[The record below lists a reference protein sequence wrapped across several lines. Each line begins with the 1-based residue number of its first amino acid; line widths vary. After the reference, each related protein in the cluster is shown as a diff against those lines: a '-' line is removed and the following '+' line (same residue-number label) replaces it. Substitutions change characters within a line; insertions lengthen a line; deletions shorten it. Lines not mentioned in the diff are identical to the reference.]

1 MTCKL
6 NPDALME
13 SIGIDDYVIDYEA
26 SVVYLPEAE
35 YLKLVRYFS
44 KNKQASEFEEGGWRW
59 VCCERF
65 PAGKNK
71 YELRREG

>member
-6 NPDALME
+6 NPDTLME
-13 SIGIDDYVIDYEA
+13 SIGIDDYVIDYDA
-26 SVVYLPEAE
+26 SVVYLPEDE

-44 KNKQASEFEEGGWRW
+44 KHSAAVEIEEGGWRW

-65 PAGKNK
+65 PDGKTNMS
-71 YELRREG
+71 

>member
-44 KNKQASEFEEGGWRW
+44 KHSTAVEFEEGGWRW

-65 PAGKNK
+65 PAEKTNMS
-71 YELRREG
+71 